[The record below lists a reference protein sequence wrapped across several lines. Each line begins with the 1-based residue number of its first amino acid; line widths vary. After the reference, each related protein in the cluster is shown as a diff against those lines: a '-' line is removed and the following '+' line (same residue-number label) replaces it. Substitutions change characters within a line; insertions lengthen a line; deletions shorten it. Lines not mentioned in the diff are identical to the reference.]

1 MIRAFRVLAFASI
14 TCLGFGQSKETI
26 LPSSRAQALADVI
39 GGFNAIGPR
48 ASILRRAMKP
58 EDALA
63 FDAVLEDV
71 MGALMAIPGI
81 SPRDPQTPGR
91 AVARCRP
98 DRVGQLIPDLN
109 AMKRFFGRLS
119 RSSDTPA
126 QQRMFRRAQHATTRM
141 LASLPKVV
149 PTLDTRAFATG
160 LVVANEKDGS
170 HLVGR

>member
-63 FDAVLEDV
+63 FDGVLEDV
-71 MGALMAIPGI
+71 MGAHCC
-81 SPRDPQTPGR
+81 PRQDRP
-91 AVARCRP
+91 VARP
-98 DRVGQLIPDLN
+98 AENGQLTALGSAGSGGGLGFI
-109 AMKRFFGRLS
+109 
-119 RSSDTPA
+119 
-126 QQRMFRRAQHATTRM
+126 
-141 LASLPKVV
+141 V
-149 PTLDTRAFATG
+149 PQPVQITRAP
-160 LVVANEKDGS
+160 E
-170 HLVGR
+170 

>member
-14 TCLGFGQSKETI
+14 AWLGFGQSKETI
-26 LPSSRAQALADVI
+26 FPASRAQALADVI

-81 SPRDPQTPGR
+81 GPRDPLTPGR
-91 AVARCRP
+91 TVAKCRP

-109 AMKRFFGRLS
+109 AMERFFGRLS
-119 RSSDTPA
+119 RSSTIPA
-126 QQRMFRRAQHATTRM
+126 EQRMFRRAQHATTRM
-141 LASLPKVV
+141 LASLPKVL
-149 PTLDTRAFATG
+149 PTLDTRTLAK
-160 LVVANEKDGS
+160 L
-170 HLVGR
+170 